1 MAISRAA
8 SCRAFAKASLRPAS
22 SLIQLRMVD
31 SGTPYFFATAQ
42 MELEPSIAITTSAR
56 NAAGYFFPRCFPATV
71 FLQYARFFAML
82 SPPIGAFL
90 HLAPLLGELSA
101 SKALTERFDF
111 QIHAPLCK

>member
-42 MELEPSIAITTSAR
+42 MELEPSMAITTSAR
-56 NAAGYFFPRCFPATV
+56 NAAGYFFPRCFPFTV
-71 FLQYARFFAML
+71 FLQYARFFAN
-82 SPPIGAFL
+82 S
-90 HLAPLLGELSA
+90 
-101 SKALTERFDF
+101 LTC
-111 QIHAPLCK
+111 LCK

>member
-56 NAAGYFFPRCFPATV
+56 NAAGYFFPRCFPFTV
-71 FLQYARFFAML
+71 FLQYARFFAN
-82 SPPIGAFL
+82 S
-90 HLAPLLGELSA
+90 
-101 SKALTERFDF
+101 LTC
-111 QIHAPLCK
+111 LCK

>member
-22 SLIQLRMVD
+22 SLIQLRMVL

-42 MELEPSIAITTSAR
+42 MELEPSMAITTSAR
-56 NAAGYFFPRCFPATV
+56 NAAWYFFPRCFPATV

-82 SPPIGAFL
+82 SPPHWRIPTLGSPTRGAV
-90 HLAPLLGELSA
+90 SA
-101 SKALTERFDF
+101 QSAD
-111 QIHAPLCK
+111 